1 MNKTPQQDAF
11 EAFVRSGASSVSP
24 SEVDNPLADGTYRTS
39 GANAAWAMWQAAQ
52 AAMPQR
58 HPVSDDEG
66 LMNDLREYLHSSVRL
81 KAYSFGS
88 PAFEQERFHM
98 LLKADALAHNVA
110 RSLGATKGIFE

>member
-1 MNKTPQQDAF
+1 MNKNPQREAF

-39 GANAAWAMWQAAQ
+39 GANAAWAVWQAAQ
-52 AAMPQR
+52 AAMPQQNSI
-58 HPVSDDEG
+58 SDDEE
-66 LMNDLREYLHSSVRL
+66 LMNDLREYIHSGVRL
-81 KAYSFGS
+81 KAYAFGS

-110 RSLGATKGIFE
+110 RRLGAAKGIFE